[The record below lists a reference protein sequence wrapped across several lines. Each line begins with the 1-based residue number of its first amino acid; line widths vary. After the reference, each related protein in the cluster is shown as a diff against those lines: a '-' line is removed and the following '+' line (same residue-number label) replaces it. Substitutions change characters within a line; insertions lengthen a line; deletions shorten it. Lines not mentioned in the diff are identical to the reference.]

1 MTEGPFRARIDE
13 HEAVRAAVRQLD
25 ERYNP
30 HPRPSTGISTP
41 AKPAVL
47 PKDALRNL
55 RWQLFYLLEGVT
67 GHFTRDEAVVFSQV
81 NAATR
86 KVIEAEHEGIRKE
99 VESALALVTRMAEA
113 AGTETD
119 MVRDTAEIGRKM
131 HRLRELIEA
140 HTTRE
145 DAIMREA
152 IKAGRTVAAP
162 NGIEY
167 QVH

>member
-1 MTEGPFRARIDE
+1 
-13 HEAVRAAVRQLD
+13 
-25 ERYNP
+25 
-30 HPRPSTGISTP
+30 
-41 AKPAVL
+41 
-47 PKDALRNL
+47 
-55 RWQLFYLLEGVT
+55 
-67 GHFTRDEAVVFSQV
+67 
-81 NAATR
+81 
-86 KVIEAEHEGIRKE
+86 
-99 VESALALVTRMAEA
+99 MAET